1 MATPLTFSIVWFL
14 SNGAFIFFFL
24 SQCKSLHGFRE
35 AVFDTRCDD
44 GIGNRFRFLYAV
56 ADDGGEACGFQ
67 HAEVVAVIARRH
79 GVFGIDAEDL
89 AERIQCGALIAALF
103 IDLDVIDVRECKL
116 DAVEL
121 LQAGQNFRA
130 DAFRNEHHIDLFRLG
145 VRFF

>member
-1 MATPLTFSIVWFL
+1 MATALTFSIVWFL

-24 SQCKSLHGFRE
+24 SQCKPLHGFRE

-44 GIGNRFRFLYAV
+44 GVGNRFRFLYAV

-67 HAEVVAVIARRH
+67 HTEVVAVIARRH

-89 AERIQCGALIAALF
+89 AERIQCGAFIAALL

-116 DAVEL
+116 DA
-121 LQAGQNFRA
+121 A
-130 DAFRNEHHIDLFRLG
+130 
-145 VRFF
+145 

>member
-1 MATPLTFSIVWFL
+1 MVLLYFSFYLSANRSTASAKPSSIHGATTGV
-14 SNGAFIFFFL
+14 
-24 SQCKSLHGFRE
+24 
-35 AVFDTRCDD
+35 
-44 GIGNRFRFLYAV
+44 GNRFRFLYAV

-67 HAEVVAVIARRH
+67 HAEVVAVISRRH
-79 GVFGIDAEDL
+79 GVLGIDAEDL
-89 AERIQCGALIAALF
+89 AERIQCGAFISALF

-116 DAVEL
+116 DAVEP